1 MNKQSNHYKICK
13 PEAIELIDRY
23 HLNFIEGNII
33 KYILRSPF
41 KGDRV
46 GDLKKALYYAN
57 KLPKQLICQGKR
69 ADFDIDELDQYLDS
83 HALYAI
89 EADAVAS
96 VIQGNF
102 YHTVTHDDSGKRIL
116 EYKENYISKLIE
128 IAIEERNHNEK
139 IEESISKHVK
149 SLADPR
155 PIFHFRGK
163 YFNSIKDICK
173 YGMEFPDLPLDV
185 EQFKRDMQ
193 DRIREAEM
201 NSQMNPEFTNR
212 MMYRLLRAS
221 TDWAVGKA
229 ARSPNEI
236 INGSNDSNDSKE
248 FNPDWL
254 PPHPLCTLLDLVD
267 EDPEKFT
274 ENLLSIDHQNVQ
286 YGKELELILSLYDM
300 IHGNYFFVSML
311 PKIVGGS
318 KEFWKNRYDNYW
330 EKRKK

>member
-1 MNKQSNHYKICK
+1 MKKESNHYKICK

-23 HLNFIEGNII
+23 NLNFNEGNII

-41 KGDRV
+41 KGDRIV
-46 GDLKKALYYAN
+46 DLKKALYYAK
-57 KLPKQLICQGKR
+57 KLPKQLLCEGKR

-89 EADAVAS
+89 EVDAIAS

-116 EYKENYISKLIE
+116 EYKENYIAKLIE
-128 IAIEERNHNEK
+128 LAIEEREHDEK
-139 IEESISKHVK
+139 MEESISKHVK

-155 PIFHFRGK
+155 PNFYLHGK
-163 YFNSIKDICK
+163 YFTTFEEMYKYSI
-173 YGMEFPDLPLDV
+173 EFPDLPLDV

-201 NSQMNPEFTNR
+201 NFQINPEFTNR
-212 MMYRLLRAS
+212 MMYKLLRAS
-221 TDWAVGKA
+221 TDWAVGIA
-229 ARSPNEI
+229 PRSPNEI
-236 INGSNDSNDSKE
+236 FNDSNDSKE

-267 EDPEKFT
+267 EDPKSF
-274 ENLLSIDHQNVQ
+274 LSRLDLIKSEANIE
-286 YGKELELILSLYDM
+286 GK
-300 IHGNYFFVSML
+300 
-311 PKIVGGS
+311 
-318 KEFWKNRYDNYW
+318 R
-330 EKRKK
+330 